1 MIEAVGKDPIVH
13 LLVHQADGQLGLCQQ
28 LRVGTLD
35 SEDLRRRWILTRY
48 HGLGL

>member
-13 LLVHQADGQLGLCQQ
+13 LLVYQADGQLGLCQQ

-35 SEDLRRRWILTRY
+35 PEDLRRRWILTRC
-48 HGLGL
+48 HGL